1 MTAIVVGFFLGLGA
15 SVLLMVE
22 WRYGFLAAQ
31 WAKLRARWPWL
42 PG

>member
-1 MTAIVVGFFLGLGA
+1 MGKFLIGFVVGFGL
-15 SVLLMVE
+15 SLVLVAA
-22 WRYGFLAAQ
+22 WTSGFLAAQ